1 MPQHFFNR
9 QIPVL
14 LLVLLFSFPCHIL
27 IADTTT
33 DIDNPATLIAAV
45 PRTFPPEYSV
55 DEQGIPQGYAIDVM
69 NAIAREAQLKVEYRI
84 YDTWVAAQ
92 QAIRDGEAQ
101 VIPCMG
107 ITPERQK
114 FVDFTSPIETFAV
127 SLFTRA
133 DSKEIQNLEDLRNRP
148 IGVIEGNVAIPIL
161 ESKGFQIRIYN
172 DFSKAL
178 WALISGHLD
187 ALAYPEPVIWHVTR
201 EAGIAHHFRVL
212 PTPLLEIKRGVGVEK
227 NQPELLQRL
236 ESAVQRV
243 LHSKD
248 YEQIYIKWFAKP
260 EPFWTITRL
269 LWVML
274 GLLVLV
280 AIMLMEWR
288 YYSLKA
294 VNKDLRE
301 ETIRRRNAERNLQKV
316 NDQLEQKVLDQTR
329 ELAEAQR
336 ISKMGN
342 WVLDIPQNRLRWS
355 EEIYRIFE
363 IDRGN
368 TESSFEIF
376 LDTIHPQD
384 REEVNRIYQKSL
396 KTHQPCETTHRLLFP
411 DGRVKWVLEHR
422 ETSYN
427 DKGEPQ
433 QSIGTVQDITE
444 RRDAERLLALSQYA
458 LEHVSEAA
466 LLISANG
473 QFRYV
478 NSAGCEILG
487 YTLEELLSMNLSEID
502 PEVTQETLPSRVE
515 RLKKLG
521 FERFEA
527 MHRHRDGHLIPVE
540 IVSNFIEFDNESFV
554 FEVTRDISEI
564 KAAQS
569 QIERQHALLQ
579 QVIDGVSDPIL
590 MIAADYTIRLMNKS
604 ARQSASVLD
613 LQKDQ
618 PKCYEVSHHFSEPC
632 SGDAHPCPLA
642 QILETRQTTKVVH
655 RHFTEQ
661 GEERTIEMLANP
673 LLDDQGN
680 ITGIIESGRDITDYL
695 GVLEQL
701 RLKESRLEHIAHH
714 DPLTGLPNRLL
725 FVDRLEQAIIKAK
738 RAQNLIALL
747 FIDLDRFKEINDSFG
762 HPTGDELLIKVASQL
777 KKEIRE
783 GDTIARLGG
792 DEFTVILDDLEHPGI
807 AGKIAEKLLE
817 SLVEPFTI
825 QEQNFFLSAS
835 IGISIYPQDG
845 EDANTLIR
853 NSDSAMY
860 QAKEQGRNAY
870 SFYTAEM
877 TTLAFERVMMENSL
891 RSAIARDELILHYQP
906 QIDMRTGATVGI
918 EALVRWNHPELGL
931 IPPAR
936 FIPLAEETPLIQPMG
951 EWILRHACQQARI
964 WHDQGFIHDQIAV
977 NCNLSGR
984 QLGNAHFHQTVVDIL
999 QETGI
1004 NPELLELEI
1013 TETTIMSNPQNSS
1026 QVLRQLR
1033 DIGVQLAIDDFGTGY
1048 SSLAYLKSLPISKL
1062 KIDKSF
1068 VRDIPD
1074 DPNDAAITRAVV
1086 ALGKSLQLLVIAEGV
1101 ETQAQAD
1108 FLMNEGCF
1116 LAQGFL
1122 YAHPMPANEIEPFLR
1137 KHVSAD
1143 HGVSSA
1149 LNLPEI

>member
-1 MPQHFFNR
+1 MQRHAFNR
-9 QIPVL
+9 QIPML
-14 LLVLLFSFPCHIL
+14 LLALLFSLTFHSSLAEPATD
-27 IADTTT
+27 ADH
-33 DIDNPATLIAAV
+33 PATLIAAM
-45 PRTFPPEYSV
+45 PRSFPPEYSV

-69 NAIAREAQLKVEYRI
+69 NAIARKAQMKVEYRI
-84 YDTWVAAQ
+84 YDTWIAAH

-107 ITPERQK
+107 ITPARKE

-127 SLFTRA
+127 SLFVRA
-133 DSKEIQNLEDLRNRP
+133 DSKEIQSQEDLRNRP

-161 ESKGFQIRIYN
+161 ESKGFQIRVY
-172 DFSKAL
+172 DEFSKAL

-187 ALAYPEPVIWHVTR
+187 ALAYPEPVIWHFVQ
-201 EAGIAHHFRVL
+201 EAGIEHQFRVL
-212 PTPLLEIKRGVGVEK
+212 PPPLLEMKRGIGVGK

-236 ESAVQRV
+236 ESVVQRV
-243 LHSKD
+243 IHSKE
-248 YEQIYIKWFAKP
+248 YKQIYIKWYAKP
-260 EPFWTITRL
+260 EPFWTVSRL

-274 GLLVLV
+274 GLLILV
-280 AIMLMEWR
+280 AIGLMVWR
-288 YYSLKA
+288 YDSLKA
-294 VNKDLRE
+294 VNRDLRG
-301 ETIRRRNAERNLQKV
+301 ETVRRRNAELNLLRV
-316 NDQLEQKVLDQTR
+316 NDKLEQKVLDQTR

-336 ISKMGN
+336 ISKMGS
-342 WVLDIPQNRLRWS
+342 WVLDIAQNRLRWS

-363 IDRGN
+363 IDRN
-368 TESSFEIF
+368 MTESSLETF

-384 REEVNRIYQKSL
+384 REEVNRVYRESL
-396 KTHQPCETTHRLLFP
+396 ETRQPCETTHRLQFP
-411 DGRVKWVLEHR
+411 DGRIKWVIEHC
-422 ETSYN
+422 ETSFN
-427 DKGEPQ
+427 DKGAPLK
-433 QSIGTVQDITE
+433 SIGTVQDITE
-444 RRDAERLLALSQYA
+444 QRHAERKLALSQYA

-466 LLISANG
+466 HLISATG
-473 QFRYV
+473 QFHYV

-502 PEVTQETLPSRVE
+502 PAVTKESFPVRVE

-521 FERFEA
+521 SERFEA
-527 MHRHRDGHLIPVE
+527 LHRHRDGHLIPME

-569 QIERQHALLQ
+569 QIECQRALLQ

-590 MIAADYTIRLMNKS
+590 MIATDYTVRLMNKS
-604 ARQSASVLD
+604 ARQSASELD

-618 PKCYEVSHHFSEPC
+618 PKCYEVSHHFREPC
-632 SGDAHPCPLA
+632 SGDAHPCPLT
-642 QILETRQTTKVVH
+642 QILENRQTTKVVH
-655 RHFTEQ
+655 RHFTAQ

-673 LLDDQGN
+673 LLDEQGN

-762 HPTGDELLIKVASQL
+762 HPTGDELLIKVANQL
-777 KKEIRE
+777 KNEIRE

-792 DEFTVILDDLEHPGI
+792 DEFTVILDDLEHPGV

-817 SLVEPFTI
+817 SLAEPFEI

-835 IGISIYPQDG
+835 IGICIYPQDG
-845 EDANTLIR
+845 EEANTLIR

-870 SFYTAEM
+870 SYYTTEM
-877 TTLAFERVMMENSL
+877 TKLAFERVMIENNL
-891 RSAIARDELILHYQP
+891 RGAMARDELVLHYQP

-931 IPPAR
+931 IPPSR
-936 FIPLAEETPLIQPMG
+936 FIPLAEETTLIQPMG

-964 WHDQGFIHDQIAV
+964 WYDLGLIHDQIAV

-1013 TETTIMSNPQNSS
+1013 TETTIMNNPQNSS
-1026 QVLRQLR
+1026 QVLRKLR

-1068 VRDIPD
+1068 VRDVPE

-1122 YAHPMPANEIEPFLR
+1122 YARPMPAHEIEPFLR
-1137 KHVSAD
+1137 THVSAD
-1143 HGVSSA
+1143 HTEKM
-1149 LNLPEI
+1149 NDTT